1 MARRAGF
8 TLIELLVVIS
18 IIGVLVALLLP
29 AVQSAREAAR
39 RVSCANNMKQLG
51 LAGIQHENVH
61 KQYAARAEVGAMP
74 DEPTWIASL
83 LPFLE
88 EDSLFREWAGAVG
101 YRRPRLVP
109 PAVRPLSQIVATP
122 LAVLMCPSRRPPLA
136 YPTRSGAQ
144 TARTDYALNGGAS
157 ERLDEF
163 RIKWP
168 GIWAPKPPSAK
179 SAKPVRAK
187 HVKDGL
193 SKTYL
198 VGEKAVSSDLY
209 LSGTDEGDQGT
220 IFDCPRGSCV
230 RFAKRVPGHDVRR
243 ADNCWNCHNFGS
255 AHPTSWNVVYCDGSV
270 HSLTYEMSFL
280 THQALAT
287 RAAGDRNIPL
297 W

>member
-18 IIGVLVALLLP
+18 IIGVLIGLLLP
-29 AVQSAREAAR
+29 AIQSARESAR
-39 RVSCANNMKQLG
+39 RVSCANNIKQIG

-61 KQYAARAEVGAMP
+61 RQYAARAEVGTVAP
-74 DEPTWIASL
+74 DEPTWIAAL

-101 YRRPRLVP
+101 YRRTKVLP
-109 PAVRPLSQIVATP
+109 PAVRPLAQIVATP
-122 LAVLMCPSRRPPLA
+122 LAVLTCPSRRPPLA
-136 YPTRSGAQ
+136 YPTRSGPQ
-144 TARTDYALNGGAS
+144 TARTDYALNGGAA
-157 ERLDEF
+157 ERPDEF
-163 RIKWP
+163 RVKWP
-168 GIWAPKPPSAK
+168 GIWAPKTGK

-209 LSGTDEGDQGT
+209 LTGTDEGDQGS

-230 RFAKRVPGHDVRR
+230 RFAKRVPAHDVRR
-243 ADNCWNCHNFGS
+243 AQNCWNCHNFGS

-270 HSLTYEMSFL
+270 HTLTYDMAFP
-280 THQALAT
+280 THVALAT
-287 RAAGDRNIPL
+287 RAAGDRSGAE
-297 W
+297 